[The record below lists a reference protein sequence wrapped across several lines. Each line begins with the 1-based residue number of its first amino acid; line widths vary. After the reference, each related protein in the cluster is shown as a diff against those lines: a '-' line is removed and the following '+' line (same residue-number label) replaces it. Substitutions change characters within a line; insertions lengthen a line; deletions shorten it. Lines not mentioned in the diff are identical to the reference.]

1 MPNAI
6 KFSASQVSN
15 AIKKG
20 NFAVANR
27 RDIGYGDTN
36 TSGFW
41 NGIDPPPGGYVVYF
55 NKASQGPAIFV
66 LASDSELITFAKRF
80 SSSISTITAA
90 IQYFATLDN
99 CLISNKNTE
108 ELTTDSLVLYL
119 DSSFTSSYPKGGATW
134 FDISG
139 SGNNTTL
146 INGPSFDSTTN
157 TVSYDAVNDGA
168 TSTYSGALLNYTVI
182 IVFRSVNTPTYGRLV
197 DKSYSNGFWYGRQE
211 GQANKWGG
219 GPIQPTYPHGV
230 FLTLADGNWH
240 HFVAIRSGTTHTLYG
255 NGLTN
260 TVSHTV
266 SGSATSTNNVGV
278 GSWYDNSGAQRFG
291 GLISRVMIYNR
302 ALTDSEI
309 LRDFYGGGIVTS
321 NLKLALDSGNLVSY
335 PKSGSTWTDMS
346 DVSRTF
352 NLTNGPT
359 FNIDSDSILFD
370 GSNDYM
376 DFSVSLGSTTTVTVE
391 MWVKIG
397 AAYSGKMFFGFLYYD
412 VWCGGGN
419 LGYNTA
425 QGDVYGISAAS
436 VSSLGLVDNWKHYV
450 FEMRSDVSYTNNK
463 IYINGVSQTLSQQSG
478 GEGTGNR
485 NFNSGNGRISSW
497 KADTG
502 YCMPMNCAIFRVYD
516 RALTQAEVTQ
526 NFNTQRSRFRI

>member
-146 INGPSFDSTTN
+146 INEPSFDSTTN

-168 TSTYSGALLNYTVI
+168 TSTYSGALSNYTVI
-182 IVFRSVNTPTYGRLV
+182 IVFRSVNTPAYGRLV
-197 DKSYSNGFWYGRQE
+197 DKNYTNGFWYGNQE
-211 GQANKWGG
+211 GLANKWGG

-240 HFVAIRSGTTHTLYG
+240 HFVARRSGTTHTLYG

-266 SGSATSTNNVGV
+266 SASATNTTNVGV
-278 GSWYDNSGAQRFG
+278 GSWYDNSGGQRFG

-302 ALTDSEI
+302 ALTDAEI

-335 PKSGSTWTDMS
+335 PKSGSIWTDMS

-370 GSNDYM
+370 GSNDYV
-376 DFSVSLGSTTTVTVE
+376 DFSFSLGSATTVTVE

-412 VWCGGGN
+412 VWCGGAN

-425 QGDVYGISAAS
+425 GGDVYGISAAA
-436 VSSLGLVDNWKHYV
+436 VSQLGLVDNWKHYV

-463 IYINGVSQTLSQQSG
+463 IYINGVSQTLSQQLG
-478 GEGTGNR
+478 GENSDAR

-516 RALTQAEVTQ
+516 RALTQAEITQ

>member
-55 NKASQGPAIFV
+55 NKATQGPAIFV
-66 LASDSELITFAKRF
+66 LANDSELITFAKRF

-90 IQYFATLDN
+90 IQYLTTLDN

-119 DSSFTSSYPKGGATW
+119 DSSFTSSYPKGGSTW

-168 TSTYSGALLNYTVI
+168 TSTYSGALSNYTVI
-182 IVFRSVNTPTYGRLV
+182 IVFRSINTPTYGRLV
-197 DKSYSNGFWYGRQE
+197 DKNYTNGFWYGREE

-230 FLTLADGNWH
+230 FLTLTDGNWH
-240 HFVAIRSGTTHTLYG
+240 HFVARRSGTTHTLYG

-278 GSWYDNSGAQRFG
+278 GSWYNNSGGQRFG

-302 ALTDSEI
+302 ALTDAEI
-309 LRDFYGGGIVTS
+309 LRDFYGGGILTA
-321 NLKLALDSGNLVSY
+321 NLKLALDAGNLVSY
-335 PKSGSTWTDMS
+335 PKSGSTWTDLS

-352 NLTNGPT
+352 SLTNGPT
-359 FNIDSDSILFD
+359 FALDGESILFD
-370 GSNDYM
+370 GSNDYV
-376 DFSVSLGSTTTVTVE
+376 DFSVSLGSTTTATVE
-391 MWVKIG
+391 MWVKLG
-397 AAYSGKMFFGFLYYD
+397 VSYSGKMFFGWGTYD
-412 VWCGGGN
+412 VWCNGGNIGFNTGGG
-419 LGYNTA
+419 
-425 QGDVYGISAAS
+425 DVHGISS
-436 VSSLGLVDNWKHYV
+436 TKVTELGLVGNWAHYV
-450 FEMRSDVSYTNNK
+450 FEMRTDVSYINNK
-463 IYINGVSQTLSQQSG
+463 IYINGVLQSLSQYG
-478 GEGTGNR
+478 GTEQGKS
-485 NFNSGNGRISSW
+485 FNSGLGRISSW
-497 KADTG
+497 RNNTG
-502 YCMPMNCAIFRVYD
+502 YCIPMNCAIFRVYD

-526 NFNTQRSRFRI
+526 NFNTQKSRFRL